1 MDLDDLAKRIAAGER
16 RALARGITL
25 VESSRE
31 DHRVQATQVLRL
43 CPGIVKRY
51 V

>member
-1 MDLDDLAKRIAAGER
+1 MNIDDLAKGIAAGER

-31 DHRVQATQVLRL
+31 DH
-43 CPGIVKRY
+43 KR
-51 V
+51 